1 MCVSLDLKEAFDRI
15 SHTCLWTVIRSYGF
29 GGGFIE
35 SITLM
40 YENATYIV
48 QINGHLSTPIPI
60 RCGVRQGCPL
70 SMILFALCLKPL
82 LYYLDERLQGIRVT
96 GRQRTSKVMAYAG
109 DVSILVNSKE
119 DVRIIR
125 EAITYYEKA
134 TGTKLNIAKS
144 SVLAVGN
151 WNTS

>member
-48 QINGHLSTPIPI
+48 QINGHLSTHIPI
-60 RCGVRQGCPL
+60 RYGVRQGCPL
-70 SMILFALCLKPL
+70 RMILFALCLNPL

-96 GRQRTSKVMAYAG
+96 GRQNKTTV
-109 DVSILVNSKE
+109 
-119 DVRIIR
+119 
-125 EAITYYEKA
+125 
-134 TGTKLNIAKS
+134 IA
-144 SVLAVGN
+144 
-151 WNTS
+151 